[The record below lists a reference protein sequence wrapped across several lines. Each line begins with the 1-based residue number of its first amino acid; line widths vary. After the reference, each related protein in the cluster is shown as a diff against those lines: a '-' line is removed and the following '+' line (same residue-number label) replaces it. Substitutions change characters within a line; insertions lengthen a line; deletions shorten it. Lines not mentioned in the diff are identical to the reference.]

1 MVRVSV
7 PGKLFLAGEYAI
19 VEPAH
24 SAVLVAVDRF
34 LTVELAATD
43 GEASGGEGLGGEE
56 FGGIVESAEYGAD
69 PLRWRHTEKAAAD
82 TTAAAVEFPDKPVV
96 Y

>member
-34 LTVELAATD
+34 LTVELTATD
-43 GEASGGEGLGGEE
+43 GEDRGGEE
-56 FGGIVESAEYGAD
+56 LGGVVESAEYGAD
-69 PLRWRHTEKAAAD
+69 PLRWRRTHRRSRTVGGSCE
-82 TTAAAVEFPDKPVV
+82 
-96 Y
+96 